1 MSLRR
6 FAFNNVIRNWR
17 IYAGYFLSSAFS
29 VMVFFVYSMF
39 AFHPGLADGKIHA
52 NVSVAMHFAESVIY
66 VFSFFFVLYSMGS
79 FLKTRKKEFGILIMH
94 GMTSMQL
101 RRLVFMENI
110 VIGFGAT
117 VAGIVVGFGFA
128 QIILMSAKKLLS
140 LDEALPFYFPAKAIL
155 LTGAAFMALFLLI
168 SLFTVTVLRNNSLI
182 DLLKG
187 SNKPKPEPKASA
199 LLSWFALLLIVG
211 GYTVSLLAKGMIVF
225 YAMVPV
231 TIVVIIGTYFL
242 FTQLSVYAVHKGRK
256 SRSIFWRKTNIILF
270 SDLAYRMKDN
280 ARTFFMV
287 AILST
292 VAFSAIGSLFGFKSM
307 YTDVIRND
315 NPFAMKYTS
324 YDKPSEQDAL
334 TIEQTL
340 QGSGMSYHP
349 YQLTIKNVETKD
361 DKQISVVAESAF
373 NALVSAAKGNKADV
387 EGDEAAIVHY
397 TSTMMGAGQP
407 ELTPLTLKESAL
419 TLKPVQTI
427 DTPAIQA
434 GPDYYVVTDERFDQM
449 KQTKS
454 VIYQYA
460 FDVSGSHA
468 ALKKLGEEI
477 DGKLGY
483 SDNGSSDNWFMGV
496 DYELYKQ
503 DQFFGVIL
511 FVGFFIGIVFFV
523 GAGSFLYFRLYTDL
537 GEDKRKF
544 QAIHKIGLTDRELS
558 SILSKQLMILFF
570 APIVVAVIHGAI
582 ALIAMQNMFEYN
594 MMKPSLT
601 VLGSFVIIQL
611 VYFLF
616 IRTKYISNVKSAW
629 GLHLT

>member
-6 FAFNNVIRNWR
+6 FAFNNVIRNRR

-39 AFHPGLADGKIHA
+39 AFHPGLKDGTIHF
-52 NVSVAMHFAESVIY
+52 SVTAAMQFAESVIY

-117 VAGIVVGFGFA
+117 VVGIAAGIGFA
-128 QIILMSAKKLLS
+128 QIILMLSQKLLS
-140 LDEALPFYFPAKAIL
+140 LDKALPFYFPAKAIL
-155 LTGAAFMALFLLI
+155 LTGGAFMVLFLLI

-199 LLSWFALLLIVG
+199 LLSWLALLLIAG
-211 GYTVSLLAKGMIVF
+211 GYTAALLAKGMIVF

-242 FTQLSVYAVHKGRK
+242 FTQLSVYAVHKSRK
-256 SRSIFWRKTNIILF
+256 SRSIFWRKTNIVLF

-307 YTDVIRND
+307 YTDVIQD
-315 NPFAMKYTS
+315 GNPFPVKYTA
-324 YDKPSEQDAL
+324 YDEPSDQDIGV
-334 TIEQTL
+334 IEQAL
-340 QGSGMSYHP
+340 REAGLSHQQYE
-349 YQLTIKNVETKD
+349 LIIKNVETKD
-361 DKQISVVAESAF
+361 GKQIPVVSQSAF
-373 NALVSAAKGNKADV
+373 NALVTAAKGNKADV
-387 EGDEAAIVHY
+387 QGDETAIVY
-397 TSTMMGAGQP
+397 YDSNMMGKGQP
-407 ELTPLTLKESAL
+407 ELTPVTLKESAL

-427 DTPAIQA
+427 DTPAVQA
-434 GPDYYVVTDERFDQM
+434 GPAYYVVTDERFNQL
-449 KQTKS
+449 KQTES
-454 VIYQYA
+454 VTYQYA
-460 FDVSGSHA
+460 FDMSGSHA
-468 ALKKLGEEI
+468 ALKKLGQEL
-477 DGKLGY
+477 DSKLSHSEGWLM
-483 SDNGSSDNWFMGV
+483 SV

-503 DQFFGVIL
+503 DQIFGLVL
-511 FVGFFIGIVFFV
+511 FIGFFIGIVFFV

-558 SILSKQLMILFF
+558 AILTKQLMILFF
-570 APIVVAVIHGAI
+570 APIVVAVIHGAV
-582 ALIAMQNMFEYN
+582 ALTAMQNMFEYN

-601 VLGSFVIIQL
+601 VLGSFIIIQA

-616 IRTKYISNVKSAW
+616 IRTKYISNVKAAW

>member
-17 IYAGYFLSSAFS
+17 IYAGYFLSSTFS
-29 VMVFFVYSMF
+29 VMVFFVYSML
-39 AFHPGLADGKIHA
+39 AFHPGLKNGYMHA
-52 NVSVAMHFAESVIY
+52 TVMSAMYFAESVIY

-94 GMTSMQL
+94 GMTGMQL

-110 VIGFGAT
+110 VIGFGST
-117 VAGIVVGFGFA
+117 VAGIAAGIGFGE
-128 QIILMSAKKLLS
+128 IILLSSHKLLS
-140 LDEALPFYFPAKAIL
+140 LGDSLPLYFPAKAMG

-199 LLSWFALLLIVG
+199 LLSWLALLLIVG
-211 GYTVSLLAKGMIVF
+211 GYAAALLAKGMIVF

-231 TIVVIIGTYFL
+231 TVVVIIGTYFL

-256 SRSIFWRKTNIILF
+256 SRSVFWRKTNIVLF

-292 VAFSAIGSLFGFKSM
+292 VAFSAIGALFGFKYM
-307 YTDVIRND
+307 YTDVIKGD

-324 YDKPSEQDAL
+324 YDEPAKQDAQMIEEALHEAGL
-334 TIEQTL
+334 T
-340 QGSGMSYHP
+340 YHV
-349 YQLTIKNVETKD
+349 YELTIKNAETTGGKR
-361 DKQISVVAESAF
+361 ISVVPQTAY
-373 NALVSAAKGNKADV
+373 NKLVTAAQGTKADLQ
-387 EGDEAAIVHY
+387 GDETAIVHY
-397 TSTMMGAGQP
+397 SGTMMGARQP
-407 ELTPLTLKESAL
+407 GLAPVTIKETGL
-419 TLKPVQTI
+419 TLKPVQAI

-434 GPDYYVVTDERFDQM
+434 GPDYYVVTDERFNQLKKAD
-449 KQTKS
+449 S

-460 FDVSGSHA
+460 FDVTGSHEQ
-468 ALKKLGEEI
+468 LKTAGEKIANKLGQS
-477 DGKLGY
+477 G
-483 SDNGSSDNWFMGV
+483 NWFMSV
-496 DYELYKQ
+496 DYELYRQ
-503 DQFFGVIL
+503 DQFFGLIL

-537 GEDKRKF
+537 GEDQRKF
-544 QAIHKIGLTDRELS
+544 RAIHKIGLTDRELGTV
-558 SILSKQLMILFF
+558 LTKQLVILFF
-570 APIVVAVIHGAI
+570 APILVAVIHGAV
-582 ALIAMQNMFEYN
+582 ALTALHNMFEYN
-594 MMKPSLT
+594 LMKPSLT
-601 VLGSFVIIQL
+601 VLGAFFLIQL
-611 VYFLF
+611 VYFLL
-616 IRTKYISNVKSAW
+616 IRAKYISNVKSAW

>member
-6 FAFNNVIRNWR
+6 FAFHNVIRNRR

-29 VMVFFVYSMF
+29 VMVFFVYSIF
-39 AFHPGLADGKIHA
+39 AFHPGLADGAIHI
-52 NVSVAMHFAESVIY
+52 NVSTAMHFAESVIY

-101 RRLVFMENI
+101 RSLVFMENI

-117 VAGIVVGFGFA
+117 VAGIVIGFGFA
-128 QIILMSAKKLLS
+128 QLILMSAKQLLS
-140 LDEALPFYFPAKAIL
+140 LDAALPFYFPTKAIV

-199 LLSWFALLLIVG
+199 LLSWIALLLIVG
-211 GYTVSLLAKGMIVF
+211 GYAAALAAKGMVVF
-225 YAMVPV
+225 YAMIPV
-231 TIVVIIGTYFL
+231 TVVVIIGTYFL
-242 FTQLSVYAVHKGRK
+242 FTQLSVYAVHKGRR
-256 SRSIFWRKTNIILF
+256 SRSIFWRKTNIVLL

-307 YTDVIRND
+307 YTDVIRSD
-315 NPFAMKYTS
+315 NPFAMKYTA
-324 YDKPSEQDAL
+324 YDRPSEQDVAM
-334 TIEQTL
+334 IEQTL
-340 QGSGMSYHP
+340 KDAGLSHQSYA
-349 YQLTIKNVETKD
+349 LTIKNVETKD
-361 DKQISVVAESAF
+361 GKRISVVPQSAF
-373 NALVSAAKGNKADV
+373 NVLVTAAKGTKADV
-387 EGDEAAIVHY
+387 QGDEAAIVHY
-397 TSTMMGAGQP
+397 NGTMMGTPQP
-407 ELTPLTLKESAL
+407 ELTPVTLKEAGL
-419 TLKPVQTI
+419 MLKPVQTI

-434 GPDYYVVTDERFDQM
+434 GPDYYVVPDERFEQM
-449 KQTKS
+449 KKSES

-460 FDVSGSHA
+460 FDVAGSHE
-468 ALKKLGEEI
+468 ALKKAGEEI
-477 DGKLGY
+477 DGKLGKT
-483 SDNGSSDNWFMGV
+483 DNWFMGV
-496 DYELYKQ
+496 DYALYQQ
-503 DQFFGVIL
+503 DQIFGVVL

-558 SILSKQLMILFF
+558 AILTKQLMILFF
-570 APIVVAVIHGAI
+570 APILVAVIHGAV
-582 ALIAMQNMFEYN
+582 ALTAMQNMFEYN

-601 VLGSFVIIQL
+601 VLGSFVVIQL

>member
-1 MSLRR
+1 
-6 FAFNNVIRNWR
+6 
-17 IYAGYFLSSAFS
+17 
-29 VMVFFVYSMF
+29 MVFFVYSMF
-39 AFHPGLADGKIHA
+39 AFHPGLADGQIHA
-52 NVSVAMHFAESVIY
+52 TVSVAMHFAESVIY

-79 FLKTRKKEFGILIMH
+79 FLKTRKKEFGILVMH

-117 VAGIVVGFGFA
+117 IAGIAIGLGFA
-128 QIILMSAKKLLS
+128 QILLMSAHKLLS
-140 LDEALPFYFPAKAIL
+140 LDAALPFYFPAKAIL
-155 LTGAAFMALFLLI
+155 LTGAAFMVLFILI

-187 SNKPKPEPKASA
+187 SNKPKPEPKASTV
-199 LLSWFALLLIVG
+199 LSWFALLLILG
-211 GYTVSLLAKGMIVF
+211 GYTAALLAKGMAVF
-225 YAMVPV
+225 YAMIPV
-231 TIVVIIGTYFL
+231 TVAVIIGTYFL
-242 FTQLSVYAVHKGRK
+242 FTQLSVYAVHKSRQ
-256 SRSIFWRKTNIILF
+256 SRSIFWRKTNIVLF

-292 VAFSAIGSLFGFKSM
+292 VAFSAIGSLFGFKFM
-307 YTDVIRND
+307 YTDVIRD
-315 NPFAMKYTS
+315 ENPFPLNYIA
-324 YDKPSEQDAL
+324 YDEPYKEDARM
-334 TIEQTL
+334 IEQAL
-340 QGSGMSYHP
+340 KEAGLSYRAHE
-349 YQLTIKNVETKD
+349 LTVKSVETSGG
-361 DKQISVVAESAF
+361 KQVPVIAESAF
-373 NALVSAAKGNKADV
+373 NKLVGAAKGNKADL

-397 TSTMMGAGQP
+397 ASAMMAARQP
-407 ELTPLTLKESAL
+407 ELTPVTLKEPAL

-434 GPDYYVVTDERFDQM
+434 GEDYYVVTDEHFNQI
-449 KQTKS
+449 KQYANITYK
-454 VIYQYA
+454 YA
-460 FDVSGSHA
+460 FDVSASHA
-468 ALKKLGEEI
+468 ALKKVGQEL
-477 DGKLGY
+477 DSKL
-483 SDNGSSDNWFMGV
+483 SSSKNRFMSV

-503 DQFFGVIL
+503 DQIFGVVL

-523 GAGSFLYFRLYTDL
+523 GAGSFLYFRLYMDL

-558 SILSKQLMILFF
+558 SILTKQLMILFF

-582 ALIAMQNMFEYN
+582 ALAALQNMFMYN
-594 MMKPSLT
+594 LMRPSLT
-601 VLGSFVIIQL
+601 VLGSFVLIQL

>member
-6 FAFNNVIRNWR
+6 FAFNNVIRNRR
-17 IYAGYFLSSAFS
+17 IYAGYFLSSVFS
-29 VMVFFVYSMF
+29 VMVFFVYSIF
-39 AFHPGLADGKIHA
+39 AFHPGLADGALHMS
-52 NVSVAMHFAESVIY
+52 VSTAMHFAESVIY

-117 VAGIVVGFGFA
+117 AAGIAAGLGFA
-128 QIILMSAKKLLS
+128 QVILLLSQRLLS
-140 LDEALPFYFPAKAIL
+140 LDERLPFYFPTKAIV

-199 LLSWFALLLIVG
+199 LLSWLALLLIVG
-211 GYTVSLLAKGMIVF
+211 GYAAALAAKGMIVF
-225 YAMVPV
+225 YAMIPV
-231 TIVVIIGTYFL
+231 TVVVIIGTYFL

-256 SRSIFWRKTNIILF
+256 SRSIFWRKTNIVLL

-307 YTDVIRND
+307 YTDIIRND

-324 YDKPSEQDAL
+324 YDKPSEQDVAM
-334 TIEQTL
+334 IEQTL
-340 QGSGMSYHP
+340 KEAGLSYQS
-349 YQLTIKNVETKD
+349 YALTVKNVETKD
-361 DKQISVVAESAF
+361 GKRLSVVPQSAF
-373 NALVSAAKGNKADV
+373 NALETAVKGTKADV
-387 EGDEAAIVHY
+387 QGDDAAIVHY
-397 TSTMMGAGQP
+397 RSTMMGAAQP
-407 ELTPLTLKESAL
+407 ELTPVTLKEAGI
-419 TLKPVQTI
+419 TFKPVQTL
-427 DTPAIQA
+427 DTPVIQA
-434 GPDYYVVTDERFDQM
+434 GSDYYVVPDERFEQL
-449 KQTKS
+449 KQPES

-460 FDVSGSHA
+460 FDVSGSHD
-468 ALKKLGEEI
+468 ALKEAGEEI
-477 DGKLGY
+477 DGKLGKT
-483 SDNGSSDNWFMGV
+483 DNWFMGV
-496 DYELYKQ
+496 DYALYQQ
-503 DQFFGVIL
+503 DQIFGVVL

-558 SILSKQLMILFF
+558 SILTKQLMILFF
-570 APIVVAVIHGAI
+570 APILVAVIHGAV
-582 ALIAMQNMFEYN
+582 ALTAMQHMFEYG
-594 MMKPSLT
+594 MVKPSLT
-601 VLGSFVIIQL
+601 VLGSFVVIQL
-611 VYFLF
+611 VYFLL

>member
-6 FAFNNVIRNWR
+6 FAFNNVIRNGR

-39 AFHPGLADGKIHA
+39 AFHPGLADGNIHST
-52 NVSVAMHFAESVIY
+52 VSVTMKFAESVIY

-110 VIGFGAT
+110 VIGFAAT
-117 VAGIVVGFGFA
+117 VAGIVIGVGFA
-128 QIILMSAKKLLS
+128 EIILMSSQKLLS
-140 LDEALPFYFPAKAIL
+140 LDESLSFYFPTKAIL

-199 LLSWFALLLIVG
+199 LLSWAALLLIVG
-211 GYTVSLLAKGMIVF
+211 GYTVALLAKGMVVF

-242 FTQLSVYAVHKGRK
+242 FTQLSVYVVNKSRK

-307 YTDVIRND
+307 YTDVIRD
-315 NPFAMKYTS
+315 ENPFAVKYTS
-324 YDKPSEQDAL
+324 YDEPSKQDAL
-334 TIEQTL
+334 TIEQAL
-340 QGSGMSYHP
+340 KEAGLP
-349 YQLTIKNVETKD
+349 YQQYELMIKNVKTSGG
-361 DKQISVVAESAF
+361 KQIPVVAESAF
-373 NALVSAAKGNKADV
+373 NAFVAAAKGIKADV
-387 EGDEAAIVHY
+387 EGDETAIVHY
-397 TSTMMGAGQP
+397 SSTLMGAGGP
-407 ELTPLTLKESAL
+407 ELTPVMLKESAL
-419 TLKPVQTI
+419 TLKPVQAI

-434 GPDYYVVTDERFDQM
+434 GQDYYVVTDVRFDQI
-449 KQTKS
+449 KQTES

-460 FDVSGSHA
+460 FDISGSHD
-468 ALKKLGEEI
+468 ALKKVGQEL
-477 DGKLGY
+477 DSKLG
-483 SDNGSSDNWFMGV
+483 GSDNWFMSV

-503 DQFFGVIL
+503 DQFFGVVL

-558 SILSKQLMILFF
+558 AILSKQLMILFF
-570 APIVVAVIHGAI
+570 APIVVALIHGAI
-582 ALIAMQNMFEYN
+582 ALTAMQNMFQYN

-601 VLGSFVIIQL
+601 VLGSFIIIQT

-616 IRTKYISNVKSAW
+616 IRSKYISNVKSAW